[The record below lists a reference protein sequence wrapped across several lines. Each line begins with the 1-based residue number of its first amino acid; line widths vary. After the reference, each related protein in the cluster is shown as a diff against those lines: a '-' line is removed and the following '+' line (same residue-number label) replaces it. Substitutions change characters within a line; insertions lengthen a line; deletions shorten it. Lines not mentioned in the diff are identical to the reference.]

1 MAAPVVTMQNL
12 IEAGAHFGHQTH
24 RWNPRMKPYI
34 FGARNGIHILDLS
47 QTVPLF
53 ARALD
58 FIASSSAAGG
68 KVLFVGTKRQ
78 AQGPIADA
86 ARASGQHF
94 VNHRWLGGMLTNWKT
109 ISNSIKR
116 LKTLEEQLSGDTSG
130 LTKKE
135 VLNKTRER
143 DKLEMSLGGIRDMGG
158 IPDVMFVIDANKEEL
173 AIKEANVLGIPVV
186 AILDS
191 NVSPDGIAFP
201 VPANDDAGRQ
211 AAHDDNRRAVD
222 EAAAIGAHCL
232 VMVCGGLPDGSKDM
246 IDARIQV
253 ADGLERMLPY
263 AREAG
268 VPVAIE
274 PLHPMTA
281 ADRACVNTLEH
292 ALDLCDAL
300 GEGIGVAVDVY
311 HVWWDPKLED
321 QIARAADRILG
332 FHVCDWLVPTVDLVW
347 DRGMMGD
354 GLIDIPR
361 IRGWVEAAGYRGFNE
376 IEIFSERNWWKRDPE
391 EVVETCIDRY
401 AEFV

>member
-1 MAAPVVTMQNL
+1 MAAPEREKLAINQATTMKQWSL
-12 IEAGAHFGHQTH
+12 REAVEGYAAKDI
-24 RWNPRMKPYI
+24 R
-34 FGARNGIHILDLS
+34 GIS
-47 QTVPLF
+47 V
-53 ARALD
+53 
-58 FIASSSAAGG
+58 
-68 KVLFVGTKRQ
+68 
-78 AQGPIADA
+78 
-86 ARASGQHF
+86 
-94 VNHRWLGGMLTNWKT
+94 W
-109 ISNSIKR
+109 
-116 LKTLEEQLSGDTSG
+116 
-130 LTKKE
+130 
-135 VLNKTRER
+135 R
-143 DKLEMSLGGIRDMGG
+143 DKLAECGVEVAAELLRDNGMTVTGLCRGG
-158 IPDVMFVIDANKEEL
+158 MF
-173 AIKEANVLGIPVV
+173 
-186 AILDS
+186 
-191 NVSPDGIAFP
+191 
-201 VPANDDAGRQ
+201 PANDDAGRQ

-354 GLIDIPR
+354 GVIDIPR

>member
-1 MAAPVVTMQNL
+1 MAAPEREKLAINQATTMKKWSL
-12 IEAGAHFGHQTH
+12 REAVEGYAAKDI
-24 RWNPRMKPYI
+24 R
-34 FGARNGIHILDLS
+34 GIS
-47 QTVPLF
+47 V
-53 ARALD
+53 
-58 FIASSSAAGG
+58 
-68 KVLFVGTKRQ
+68 
-78 AQGPIADA
+78 
-86 ARASGQHF
+86 
-94 VNHRWLGGMLTNWKT
+94 W
-109 ISNSIKR
+109 
-116 LKTLEEQLSGDTSG
+116 
-130 LTKKE
+130 
-135 VLNKTRER
+135 R
-143 DKLEMSLGGIRDMGG
+143 DKLAECGVEVAAELLRDNGMTVTGLCRGG
-158 IPDVMFVIDANKEEL
+158 MF
-173 AIKEANVLGIPVV
+173 
-186 AILDS
+186 
-191 NVSPDGIAFP
+191 
-201 VPANDDAGRQ
+201 PANDDAGRQ

-222 EAAAIGAHCL
+222 EAAAIGAQCL

-253 ADGLERMLPY
+253 ADGLERMLSY

-354 GLIDIPR
+354 GVIDIPR

>member
-1 MAAPVVTMQNL
+1 MAAPEREKLAINQETTMKQWSL
-12 IEAGAHFGHQTH
+12 REAVEGYAAKDI
-24 RWNPRMKPYI
+24 R
-34 FGARNGIHILDLS
+34 GIS
-47 QTVPLF
+47 V
-53 ARALD
+53 
-58 FIASSSAAGG
+58 
-68 KVLFVGTKRQ
+68 
-78 AQGPIADA
+78 
-86 ARASGQHF
+86 
-94 VNHRWLGGMLTNWKT
+94 W
-109 ISNSIKR
+109 
-116 LKTLEEQLSGDTSG
+116 
-130 LTKKE
+130 
-135 VLNKTRER
+135 R
-143 DKLEMSLGGIRDMGG
+143 DKLAECGVEVAAELLRDNGMTVTGLCRGG
-158 IPDVMFVIDANKEEL
+158 MF
-173 AIKEANVLGIPVV
+173 
-186 AILDS
+186 
-191 NVSPDGIAFP
+191 
-201 VPANDDAGRQ
+201 PANDDAGRQ

-222 EAAAIGAHCL
+222 EAAAIGAQCL

-354 GLIDIPR
+354 GVIDIPR

>member
-1 MAAPVVTMQNL
+1 MAVPEREKLAINQATTMKQWSL
-12 IEAGAHFGHQTH
+12 REAVEGYAAKDI
-24 RWNPRMKPYI
+24 R
-34 FGARNGIHILDLS
+34 GIS
-47 QTVPLF
+47 V
-53 ARALD
+53 
-58 FIASSSAAGG
+58 
-68 KVLFVGTKRQ
+68 
-78 AQGPIADA
+78 
-86 ARASGQHF
+86 
-94 VNHRWLGGMLTNWKT
+94 W
-109 ISNSIKR
+109 
-116 LKTLEEQLSGDTSG
+116 
-130 LTKKE
+130 
-135 VLNKTRER
+135 R
-143 DKLEMSLGGIRDMGG
+143 DKLAECGVEVAAELLRDNGMTVTGLCRGG
-158 IPDVMFVIDANKEEL
+158 MF
-173 AIKEANVLGIPVV
+173 
-186 AILDS
+186 
-191 NVSPDGIAFP
+191 
-201 VPANDDAGRQ
+201 PANDDAGRQ

-222 EAAAIGAHCL
+222 EAAAIGAQCL

-354 GLIDIPR
+354 GVIDIPR

>member
-1 MAAPVVTMQNL
+1 MPAPEREKLAINQATTMKQWSLREAVEGYAAKD
-12 IEAGAHFGHQTH
+12 I
-24 RWNPRMKPYI
+24 R
-34 FGARNGIHILDLS
+34 GIS
-47 QTVPLF
+47 V
-53 ARALD
+53 
-58 FIASSSAAGG
+58 
-68 KVLFVGTKRQ
+68 
-78 AQGPIADA
+78 
-86 ARASGQHF
+86 
-94 VNHRWLGGMLTNWKT
+94 W
-109 ISNSIKR
+109 
-116 LKTLEEQLSGDTSG
+116 
-130 LTKKE
+130 
-135 VLNKTRER
+135 R
-143 DKLEMSLGGIRDMGG
+143 DKLAECGVEVAAELLRDNGMTVTGLCRGG
-158 IPDVMFVIDANKEEL
+158 MF
-173 AIKEANVLGIPVV
+173 
-186 AILDS
+186 
-191 NVSPDGIAFP
+191 
-201 VPANDDAGRQ
+201 PANDDAGRQ

-222 EAAAIGAHCL
+222 EAAAIGAQCL

>member
-1 MAAPVVTMQNL
+1 MAVPEREKLAINQATTMKQWSL
-12 IEAGAHFGHQTH
+12 REAVEGYAAKDI
-24 RWNPRMKPYI
+24 R
-34 FGARNGIHILDLS
+34 GIS
-47 QTVPLF
+47 V
-53 ARALD
+53 
-58 FIASSSAAGG
+58 
-68 KVLFVGTKRQ
+68 
-78 AQGPIADA
+78 
-86 ARASGQHF
+86 
-94 VNHRWLGGMLTNWKT
+94 W
-109 ISNSIKR
+109 
-116 LKTLEEQLSGDTSG
+116 
-130 LTKKE
+130 
-135 VLNKTRER
+135 R
-143 DKLEMSLGGIRDMGG
+143 DKLAECGVEVAAELLRDNGMTVTGLCRGG
-158 IPDVMFVIDANKEEL
+158 MF
-173 AIKEANVLGIPVV
+173 
-186 AILDS
+186 
-191 NVSPDGIAFP
+191 
-201 VPANDDAGRQ
+201 PANDDAGRQ

-222 EAAAIGAHCL
+222 EAAAIGAQCL

-354 GLIDIPR
+354 GVIDIPR

-376 IEIFSERNWWKRDPE
+376 IEIFSERNWWHRDPE